1 MKIRSVTLASMAA
14 LLLAA
19 APFGAFA
26 ATAQEKAVCFRQ
38 HGNLMGKQVAP
49 NIENCWRVHSR
60 MMTK

>member
-1 MKIRSVTLASMAA
+1 MKIRFVTFALITAA
-14 LLLAA
+14 LLAA

-26 ATAQEKAVCFRQ
+26 TTAQEKAACFRQ

-49 NIENCWRVHSR
+49 NIESCWRVHGR